1 MLQENSILNKLSI
14 SIVILL
20 AFACGESRKPL
31 PIYGEKQLNEK
42 GEEVHPSITEFKFT
56 NQNNEIIT
64 QKRFDNSVYIA
75 DFFFTTCKTI
85 CPNMTKQL
93 ARVQKELKGQD
104 YRILSHTVNPT
115 YDTKDVLL
123 AYALKMNADLSNWD
137 FVTGNDQKIYKQ
149 AASYQ
154 VVALNDT
161 AAPIP
166 FVHSEYLVLVDKK
179 FRVRGLYD
187 GTDTIEVNQL
197 IRDTKWLIKH

>member
-1 MLQENSILNKLSI
+1 
-14 SIVILL
+14 LL

-104 YRILSHTVNPT
+104 YRILSHTVNPS

-123 AYALKMNADLSNWD
+123 SYALKMNADLSNWD